1 MNYNINK
8 ENTWCPAISKSKG
21 FQKEQIGSNW
31 RNEAELWGII
41 VGGLFFILSSDG
53 VAGIY

>member
-8 ENTWCPAISKSKG
+8 ENTWWPAISKSKG
-21 FQKEQIGSNW
+21 FQKDQIGSNW